1 MARSMWAGSI
11 SFGLVN
17 IPVKVFT
24 AVHQKE
30 IHFHQLHREDGG
42 RIRLKRVCSKD
53 GEEVPYQEIDKGY
66 ELSKG
71 HYVRLTRQ
79 ELEAVAPESSRAINL
94 EDFVELG
101 QIDPVFYEHTYY
113 LVPDK
118 GAERPY
124 ALLLE
129 AMRQTQRVGIA
140 RMVMRTKEYLC
151 AIRPLEDA
159 LAMSTMQFADE
170 IVPVSELDDLP
181 KKSARP
187 KERELKMAQQ
197 LVESL
202 SSDWKPEKYK
212 DDHRERVEAL
222 IEKKAAGE
230 DILAEVEAP
239 HRPEKVV
246 SLMDALQRSLAAG
259 REPPRPPRKA
269 ASSGKKSRP
278 SAAAARTV
286 RRRAPARGGKK
297 APAAKA
303 KATKKK

>member
-259 REPPRPPRKA
+259 REPSRPPRKA